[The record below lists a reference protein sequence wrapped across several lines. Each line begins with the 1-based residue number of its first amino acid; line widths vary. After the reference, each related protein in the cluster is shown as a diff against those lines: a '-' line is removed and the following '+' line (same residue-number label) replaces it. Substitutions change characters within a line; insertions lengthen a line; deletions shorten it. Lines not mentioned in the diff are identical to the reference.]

1 MTKKL
6 KIAFG
11 IAVLLLVGDIGR
23 QVGAAEISNSELQED
38 MKDLALQVASR
49 TNPSIAVTDEQLRDT
64 IRRKAD
70 QYDITLSP
78 EQITVE
84 RTGTDKDVTVYL
96 AADYDSAV
104 QVANYSY
111 VIHFDPSSGR

>member
-1 MTKKL
+1 MKKL
-6 KIAFG
+6 KIALG

-23 QVGAAEISNSELQED
+23 QVGAAEISNAELQED

-49 TNPSIAVTDEQLRDT
+49 TNPSAAVTDEQLRDA

-70 QYDITLSP
+70 QYDIALTP
-78 EQITVE
+78 DQITVE

-96 AADYDSAV
+96 QANYESAIR
-104 QVANYSY
+104 VANYSY
-111 VIHFDPSSGR
+111 ILHFDPSSGR